1 MEERNVSMRKFIDA
15 GAEETK
21 SRAKKKD
28 CLNHRYS
35 FTRGKRDVQLF
46 LLLINNINNK
56 RRKKCLGRPGC
67 CRWQSTRYW
76 WAVESRDS
84 GLFVV
89 T

>member
-1 MEERNVSMRKFIDA
+1 
-15 GAEETK
+15 
-21 SRAKKKD
+21 
-28 CLNHRYS
+28 
-35 FTRGKRDVQLF
+35 VQLF